1 MGTFL
6 VPLNPFSEFGRSLFP
21 FNFSF
26 CNLLISF
33 RPLYFILKGNACFN
47 CGCKASTHILHCLST
62 CVLLFV
68 SNSLMSNFPQLRTQL
83 DDAIAGECPFC
94 GELMIREISLPF
106 ISSEEAQQVSSWEIR
121 PHNLGGQRSFSLPA

>member
-1 MGTFL
+1 MFY
-6 VPLNPFSEFGRSLFP
+6 SLD
-21 FNFSF
+21 
-26 CNLLISF
+26 
-33 RPLYFILKGNACFN
+33 
-47 CGCKASTHILHCLST
+47 ASSIPDFALAFDLC
-62 CVLLFV
+62 CYV
-68 SNSLMSNFPQLRTQL
+68 SNSVMFIRQQLRTQL